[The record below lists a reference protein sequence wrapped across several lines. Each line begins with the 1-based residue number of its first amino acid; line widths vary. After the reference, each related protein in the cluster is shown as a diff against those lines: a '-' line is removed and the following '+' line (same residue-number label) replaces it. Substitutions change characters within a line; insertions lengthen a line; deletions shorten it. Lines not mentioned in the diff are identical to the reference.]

1 MHFLFPCTCTHLSVS
16 PYYRK
21 LFVSL
26 QTKTRKKYERKELH
40 RTTLA
45 RTPVGHRPQR
55 GRHRYLPTTNYRS
68 CAGTWYARGL
78 TSHPHLLRAG
88 EDCGVLQAGTF
99 TRPRS
104 PVVHL
109 LHIAHK
115 EGGIQMLSYH
125 TRNENISL
133 KLSNK

>member
-21 LFVSL
+21 LFVSF

-45 RTPVGHRPQR
+45 CTPVGHRPR
-55 GRHRYLPTTNYRS
+55 GGGHGHLPATDYRS
-68 CAGTWYARGL
+68 CAGIWHAGRL
-78 TSHPHLLRAG
+78 AAHPFLLRAG